1 MNFAIVGATG
11 NVGRKTID
19 ILEKSRIRIDNLFL
33 IASKKS
39 NGKKISFKKKK
50 N

>member
-11 NVGRKTID
+11 NVGRSTIY
-19 ILEKSRIRIDNLFL
+19 ILEKSKLKIDNLYL

-39 NGKKISFKKKK
+39 AGKKISFKKKK

>member
-11 NVGRKTID
+11 NVGRKTIE
-19 ILEKSRIRIDNLFL
+19 ILEKSKLKIDNLFL
-33 IASKKS
+33 VASKRS
-39 NGKKISFKKKK
+39 EGKKISFKKK